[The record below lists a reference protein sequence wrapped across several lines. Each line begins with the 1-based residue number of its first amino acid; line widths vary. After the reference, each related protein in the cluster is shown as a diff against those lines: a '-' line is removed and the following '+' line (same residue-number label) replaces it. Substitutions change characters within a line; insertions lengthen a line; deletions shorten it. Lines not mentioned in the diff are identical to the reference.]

1 VITAEE
7 KREAQAYAIER
18 LEAVGIVLTVDEREA
33 IEVADFGLSNLR
45 ETGLQLLVYVNTDR
59 HCAKELVLY
68 PGQTCPEH
76 RHPPVDG
83 TPGKEETFRCRQGLV
98 YLYVEG
104 EPTREPACTPARGA
118 YTVKHEIRLAPGE
131 QHTIPADTLHWFR
144 AGPDGAVIS
153 EFSTASHD
161 EHDVFS
167 DPRVHRA
174 TVVGG

>member
-1 VITAEE
+1 MITREE
-7 KREAQAYAIER
+7 LREARAYTATQ
-18 LEAVGIVLTVDEREA
+18 LEAAGIALTDEEREA

-83 TPGKEETFRCRQGLV
+83 TPGKEETFRCRHGLV

-104 EPTREPACTPARGA
+104 EPTRKPACRPPPGT
-118 YTVKHEIRLAPGE
+118 YTVKHEVRLGPGD
-131 QHTIPADTLHWFR
+131 QYTIPADTLHWFR
-144 AGPDGAVIS
+144 AGPEGAIVS
-153 EFSTASHD
+153 EFSTASRD
-161 EHDVFS
+161 EHDVFT
-167 DPRVHRA
+167 DERVRRA
-174 TVVGG
+174 TFVRN